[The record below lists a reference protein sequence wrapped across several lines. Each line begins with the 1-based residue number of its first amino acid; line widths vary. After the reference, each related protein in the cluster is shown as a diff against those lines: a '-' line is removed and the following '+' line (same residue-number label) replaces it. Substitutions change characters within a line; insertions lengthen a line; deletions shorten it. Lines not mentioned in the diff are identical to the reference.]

1 MVENE
6 QSVAASKVVIGSD
19 EYNVVKSTSGHCDGC
34 DFLHYEGDRVTP
46 CPGIAIKCCINGNIL
61 KK

>member
-34 DFLHYEGDRVTP
+34 DFLHYENDRIMP
-46 CPGIAIKCCINGNIL
+46 CPGLVIKHCIRGNIF